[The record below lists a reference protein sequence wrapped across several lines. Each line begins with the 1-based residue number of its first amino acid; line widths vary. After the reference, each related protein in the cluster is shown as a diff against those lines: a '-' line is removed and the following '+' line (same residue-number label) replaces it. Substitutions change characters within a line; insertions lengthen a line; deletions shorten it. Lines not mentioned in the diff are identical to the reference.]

1 MNDITLY
8 GRNSY
13 EDKVE
18 PYLDQI
24 EKMYM
29 DGYGRKKIADNL
41 GISVSLYT
49 KYLKIHKDLA
59 LVENSGTENIVEK
72 LRASVIKEATGY
84 ETAEE
89 TTMYDAD
96 GNVIAKKV
104 KTYFKPGNA
113 RLLEFLLTNFERDT
127 FSKDGKQDD
136 DGAILIE
143 LSPEA
148 MEYSE

>member
-1 MNDITLY
+1 
-8 GRNSY
+8 
-13 EDKVE
+13 
-18 PYLDQI
+18 
-24 EKMYM
+24 
-29 DGYGRKKIADNL
+29 
-41 GISVSLYT
+41 
-49 KYLKIHKDLA
+49 
-59 LVENSGTENIVEK
+59 
-72 LRASVIKEATGY
+72 
-84 ETAEE
+84 
-89 TTMYDAD
+89 MYDAD